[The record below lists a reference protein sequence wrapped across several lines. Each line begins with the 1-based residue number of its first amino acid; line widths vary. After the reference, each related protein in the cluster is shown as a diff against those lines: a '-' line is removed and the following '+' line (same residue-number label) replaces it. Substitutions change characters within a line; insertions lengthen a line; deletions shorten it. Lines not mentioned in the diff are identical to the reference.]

1 MNRRE
6 SHLYA
11 EKLENEHKKARVLLA
26 MSPEEKKNYKAHE
39 KRVAQG
45 CKRLHELMVRL
56 QIEHQFNMFSKRK
69 ITYERAKKMTAREF
83 VALGLSH
90 ANALRLANTLSY
102 ASAVQQS
109 YEDAGATS
117 PAVELLQGESPPTS
131 PTSLF
136 PLGTYRGGAADG
148 TGVGESAGGSN
159 HAKKATR
166 RLSAMGR
173 DLLGV
178 FDESY
183 AKNSITRREAAE
195 KFRHAN
201 NLKFMK

>member
-83 VALGLSH
+83 VALGHRESRRIH
-90 ANALRLANTLSY
+90 ARVGSLGRIFAVLDVQKLGTLRLCGLFHAF
-102 ASAVQQS
+102 
-109 YEDAGATS
+109 GRGRC
-117 PAVELLQGESPPTS
+117 LL
-131 PTSLF
+131 
-136 PLGTYRGGAADG
+136 
-148 TGVGESAGGSN
+148 
-159 HAKKATR
+159 
-166 RLSAMGR
+166 RL
-173 DLLGV
+173 LL
-178 FDESY
+178 
-183 AKNSITRREAAE
+183 
-195 KFRHAN
+195 
-201 NLKFMK
+201 